1 MPDPL
6 TLLGAAAAGAQFV
19 ELAATALLKTI
30 RLVKD
35 LQDVP
40 RKMVVLLQDVENS
53 TTRIHYIFASVLQP
67 GSKVFEQLDATQFG
81 SLSRAATE
89 LRQAM
94 DDVNTMLT
102 PLVGTQ
108 PPGRGKTAER
118 IWRSIMAVKAEK
130 DVAEKLERVDR
141 LNNEVHRQLA
151 VTLVE
156 LQATVSDKLDRASIT
171 VENDKAELVGALET
185 NSRKLELAVHERH
198 VATTTHLTSISSTTR
213 DINHTVTEV
222 RGKVTAIDMDMR
234 RVAEDT
240 TFVRHQ
246 IAALAETKR
255 PAPVSYQ
262 QMQDLN
268 SQLASR
274 ADILQ
279 FRHDMLSLMTRQSS
293 ELSPAS
299 QMTSQNLDELDRRA
313 LRESARLQL
322 LRSPSSLADATAGL
336 RPGGPPI
343 TRLCQCRVSRQYK
356 GTRLWGLSFRSEKVN
371 EHRPGCAYAKSGS
384 HAWSYSARAALTPFL
399 NVTLELAIGAM
410 TGPGSWSM
418 TSPLKF
424 YGTVR
429 RSQSP
434 LFQAF
439 DHIYSLFVKR
449 VIPRS
454 EASRLD
460 TSSYTFFRAQEVER
474 YFSDSNIRDQVDSSF
489 YVEWDLHASRNHLDD
504 LCRRIHLEIA
514 SGHAFGTYSDE
525 QGRTLLFVSC
535 SPPRSQIS
543 LTIC

>member
-6 TLLGAAAAGAQFV
+6 TLLGAAAAGEQIV

-30 RLVKD
+30 RLAKD
-35 LQDVP
+35 LRDVP
-40 RKMVVLLQDVENS
+40 KKMAVLLQDVENS
-53 TTRIHYIFASVLQP
+53 TTRIHYLFTVDLQP
-67 GSKVFEQLDATQFG
+67 GSKVFEQLDASQFDN
-81 SLSRAATE
+81 LSRAATE

-94 DDVNTMLT
+94 DDVNIILK

-108 PPGRGKTAER
+108 QSGKGNTAQR
-118 IWRSIMAVKAEK
+118 LWRSIMTVKAEK
-130 DVAEKLERVDR
+130 DAIEKLGRVDR
-141 LNNEVHRQLA
+141 LNNEVNRQLG
-151 VTLVE
+151 VTLLE
-156 LQATVSDKLDRASIT
+156 LQATVSDKLDRANIAAGNNK
-171 VENDKAELVGALET
+171 VELVGTVET
-185 NSRKLELAVHERH
+185 NSRKLQLAVHERH

-213 DINHTVTEV
+213 DVDRTVTEV
-222 RGKVTAIDMDMR
+222 RGKVTAIDIDMR

-240 TFVRHQ
+240 TFIRHQ
-246 IAALAETKR
+246 VAALAEAKR

-268 SQLASR
+268 SRLASR

-279 FRHDMLSLMTRQSS
+279 LRDDMLSLMTRQSS

-299 QMTSQNLDELDRRA
+299 QMTSQNLNKLDRRA
-313 LRESARLQL
+313 LQESARLQL

-343 TRLCQCRVSRQYK
+343 TRPCQCRVSRQYK
-356 GTRLWGLSFRSEKVN
+356 GTRLWGLSLRSEKVN

-384 HAWSYSARAALTPFL
+384 QSWSYSARAALTPFL

-439 DHIYSLFVKR
+439 DRIYSLCLKKR
-449 VIPRS
+449 VVLKS
-454 EASRLD
+454 EAGDLD
-460 TSSYTFFRAQEVER
+460 TPHCRFFSSEKVKSYLSDFNTGDQKDHYFYT
-474 YFSDSNIRDQVDSSF
+474 
-489 YVEWDLHASRNHLDD
+489 EWDLDALRNLLDD
-504 LCRRIHLEIA
+504 LCRRLPLEIA
-514 SGHAFGTYSDE
+514 NGHASGTDSDE
-525 QGRTLLFVSC
+525 QGQTLLFVSS
-535 SPPRSQIS
+535 SPLGAKSR
-543 LTIC
+543 